1 METKDLE
8 MILQVLEDKATNLV
22 DKIDLERQFD
32 DSHGLA
38 NVAVLANG
46 VLEHVRFIRRKM

>member
-8 MILQVLEDKATNLV
+8 MLLQVLEDKVDNLV
-22 DKIDLERQFD
+22 DRIDLERQFD